1 MNIWLCKDKNLNK
14 SKYTFRVKSVSYDL
28 DHVLPVYLISNG
40 VGYQVH
46 WIFRVNFLKEE
57 MCVAK
62 EKKKKSIDSYDDEVY
77 HSKVGVQ
84 SIYVNDIEDGGS
96 KSHQGLK
103 RSDSSE
109 YLRINFIK
117 IAIIFKNGR

>member
-1 MNIWLCKDKNLNK
+1 MK
-14 SKYTFRVKSVSYDL
+14 SNNTYRVQCLSHDL
-28 DHVLPVYLISNG
+28 DHMLPVYLISNG
-40 VGYQVH
+40 VGYQVN

-84 SIYVNDIEDGGS
+84 SIYVNDIEDGRS

-109 YLRINFIK
+109 LISSRLLK
-117 IAIIFKNGR
+117 K